1 MEVAEKEKK
10 VHLEALRPEVA
21 EAFQALQQ
29 VITRAAIGAARTAQR
44 LERIGQQFTEARTGV
59 ETATRAVQQIRQRVE
74 AVAEAARSTADVA
87 HQVTQLTEEGR
98 QQSAAS
104 QQAVE
109 HLEQQVAAVMERLER
124 LVAQV
129 QGITQI
135 SDVIDRIAWK
145 TKLLAFNAGIEAAR
159 AGHEGQGFSVL
170 ANEIKTLSEDT
181 ALQTRQIRTLIND
194 LVKELQPVE
203 EAITQSQK
211 LLHATVE
218 QSDRLEAALQRIH
231 ELAEQAA
238 RHMDRVVTTVDAQL
252 QDAETVGATLQQALT
267 AVGHVD
273 EDARHIAHDT
283 FMLSEL
289 VVDAYGYLGRFEGRS
304 LFHRAL
310 QLARELA
317 ERSRRI
323 FEQVIDEG
331 RCTLDDVL
339 ALEYTEI
346 KGREAIA
353 SLARLFDVSRVP
365 ESGFDP
371 PKYSTRYDHLVDEA
385 LQQVMDE
392 ILEREPRLTF
402 ALVLDLN
409 TYAPAHNRRFCQDW
423 TGDPQKDLVGNR
435 VKRFF
440 FDKGVLVRGARVG
453 LPEAAVQLPNRAR
466 REDFLRVCDLRERPE
481 ERDVFLVQTYARDT
495 GQVLTVL
502 TVPLYVKGHRYG
514 AVELGWDPERV
525 GG

>member
-1 MEVAEKEKK
+1 MEVAEKETK
-10 VHLEALRPEVA
+10 LATAALHPEVA
-21 EAFQALQQ
+21 ETFHALQQ

-44 LERIGQQFTEARTGV
+44 LERIGQQFSEARAGV
-59 ETATRAVQQIRQRVE
+59 EASARAVQQIRQRVE
-74 AVAEAARSTADVA
+74 AVAESARSTADVA
-87 HQVTQLTEEGR
+87 HQVARLTEEGR
-98 QQSAAS
+98 QQSDAS
-104 QQAVE
+104 QEAVK

-181 ALQTRQIRTLIND
+181 ALQTRQIRALIND

-203 EAITQSQK
+203 EAIRQSQE
-211 LLHATVE
+211 LLHTTVE

-231 ELAEQAA
+231 ELAGQAA
-238 RHMDRVVTTVDAQL
+238 QHMDRVVTTVDAQL
-252 QDAETVGATLQQALT
+252 QDAEAVGATLQQALA

-273 EDARHIAHDT
+273 EEAQHIAHDA
-283 FMLSEL
+283 FALSEL
-289 VVDAYGYLGRFEGRS
+289 VEDAYGCLGRFDGAS
-304 LFHRAL
+304 IFHRAL
-310 QLARELA
+310 QLGRELA

-331 RCTLDDVL
+331 RCRLEDVL

-346 KGREAIA
+346 KGRQAIA
-353 SLARLFDVSRVP
+353 SLARLFDVRRVP

-385 LQQVMDE
+385 LQDVMDE
-392 ILEREPRLTF
+392 VLEREPRLTF
-402 ALVLDLN
+402 ALIIDLN
-409 TYAPAHNRRFCQDW
+409 SYAPIHNRRFCKDW

-435 VKRFF
+435 IKRFF
-440 FDKGVLVRGARVG
+440 WDKGVLVRGARVG
-453 LPEAAVQLPNRAR
+453 LPQSAMSLPNMAR

-495 GQVLTVL
+495 GQVLSVL
-502 TVPLYVKGHRYG
+502 TIPVYVKGHRYG
-514 AVELGWDPERV
+514 AALLGWDPERV
-525 GG
+525 H

>member
-1 MEVAEKEKK
+1 M
-10 VHLEALRPEVA
+10 EALRPEVA
-21 EAFQALQQ
+21 ETFLALQQ

-44 LERIGQQFTEARTGV
+44 LERIGAQFSEARAGV
-59 ETATRAVQQIRQRVE
+59 EGAARAVQQIRQRVKS
-74 AVAEAARSTADVA
+74 VTEAARSTAEVA
-87 HQVTQLTEEGR
+87 HQVARLTEEGR
-98 QQSAAS
+98 QQSNAS
-104 QQAVE
+104 RKAVGT
-109 HLEQQVAAVMERLER
+109 LEQQIAAVMQRLER
-124 LVAQV
+124 LVVQV

-159 AGHEGQGFSVL
+159 VGREGQSFSVL

-181 ALQTRQIRTLIND
+181 AQQTRQIRSLIND
-194 LVKELQPVE
+194 LIKELQPVE
-203 EAITQSQK
+203 EAISQSRT

-218 QSDRLEAALQRIH
+218 QSDRLEMALQRIH
-231 ELAEQAA
+231 TLADQAA
-238 RHMDRVVTTVDAQL
+238 EHMDRVVSTVDVQL
-252 QDAETVGATLQQALT
+252 QDAEAVGATLQQALA

-273 EDARHIAHDT
+273 KEARYIAREA

-289 VVDAYGYLGRFEGRS
+289 VEDAYGYLGRFEGHS

-323 FEQVIDEG
+323 FERVIDEG
-331 RCTLDDVL
+331 RCTLEDVL

-346 KGREAIA
+346 KGRRAIA

-392 ILEREPRLTF
+392 VLEREPRLTF
-402 ALVLDLN
+402 ALIIDLN
-409 TYAPAHNRRFCQDW
+409 SYAPIHNRRFCQDW

-435 VKRFF
+435 IKRFF

-453 LPEAAVQLPNRAR
+453 LPQAAVTLPNMAR

-495 GQVLTVL
+495 GQVLSVL
-502 TVPLYVKGHRYG
+502 TVPLYVKGYRYG
-514 AVELGWDPERV
+514 AALLGWDPEQA
-525 GG
+525 G